1 MYEMTDSAFKLL
13 ETTVQRILSGCTHKL
28 SPRPMDW
35 KKSSLFNIVDF
46 EKSPHLY
53 FHMQFGKYA
62 CCVVRVGK
70 QFSVQTDY
78 WYISLPDVKCI
89 SDENATLRRFGLF
102 DDLQSALNLYFDTC
116 SQIIKI
122 CVNGKLDYVQ
132 LEIF

>member
-1 MYEMTDSAFKLL
+1 MYEMTDAAYQLL
-13 ETTVQRILSGCTHKL
+13 TRDLAQIISGCTHKL

-35 KKSSLFNIVDF
+35 KKSSLFNIIDF

-53 FHMQFGKYA
+53 FHTQFGKYA

-78 WYISLPDVKCI
+78 WYVSFPDVRCI
-89 SDENATLRRFGLF
+89 SPENSTLRRFGLF
-102 DDLQSALNLYFDTC
+102 DDLQSALDLYYKVC
-116 SQIIKI
+116 KQIIKI
-122 CVNGKLDYVQ
+122 CVDGKLDYVQ